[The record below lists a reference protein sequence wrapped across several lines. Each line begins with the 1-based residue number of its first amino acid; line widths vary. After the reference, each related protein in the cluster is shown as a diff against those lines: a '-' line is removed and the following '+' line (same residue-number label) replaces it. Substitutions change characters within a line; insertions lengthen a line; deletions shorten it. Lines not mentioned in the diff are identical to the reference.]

1 VHTVR
6 SLSFVFRFLLVVV
19 LGSAA
24 LAGSLALLGPAS
36 KSLAHTT
43 TPLPDLNLTINA
55 PAARSTVY
63 DRYGNPIPGGT
74 FATQD
79 RAPVKLRDIPKVL
92 IHAVIAIED
101 RKFYEHNGVDFGGT
115 IRASLKNVDAGGIS
129 QGGSTITQQ
138 LVKNTITLNKKRDLK
153 TKIQEAVMAMR
164 LEREMTKNQILQ
176 DYLNLVYFGNGAY
189 GVQAAAERYF
199 PGTPLWR
206 LNLPQAALLGGLIQ
220 SPEMLNP
227 ITHPDAAARRR
238 AEVLQAMVETKY
250 TTAAN
255 ARAANLVPLPVKLS
269 YPHSSHPSYYLDE
282 VRQVLETDDPNVSGD
297 PGETLGSTPSARARA
312 LYTGGL
318 KIYTAYDPIA
328 ELQATTA
335 MGNVLPHSP
344 FTAALVVID
353 NTTGGVRAIVNGRPY
368 SQVQYDPATQASRQP
383 GSSFKVFT
391 LAAALSH
398 GYSPDDTVSGGSL
411 YRPDIDTAW
420 SPLSKDCHGGTPTLR
435 EAIAIS
441 DNCAFVRT
449 EMSLGPGRKGL
460 DGVDTMLS
468 TAQSMGIDI
477 SNFAH
482 VQSATLGTNGV
493 NPLEMAQAYSVLAN
507 GGLLHRAEFV
517 TKIVAPGNKVIYD
530 AAKANPPTRVL
541 DPNVAWT
548 ETDMLKGV
556 IKHGTAANSLAR
568 YPWPAAGKTGTTDGN
583 VDAWF
588 VGYTP
593 EFTAAVWMGNPDGEI
608 KMNNVGGINVFG
620 GTYPARIWGAFMDQA
635 VSGLPRE
642 DFPAPNPLL
651 WPPRQYITEYGRQF
665 RFHSGSYSS
674 NTSPP
679 ASTPPSTATNAT
691 SPTTRAPAP
700 PPAPKQKH
708 KPHSEKPPK
717 NTGGGGPGTTVAL
730 GGGP

>member
-6 SLSFVFRFLLVVV
+6 SVSFVFRFLLVIV

-55 PAARSTVY
+55 PAARSVVY

-74 FATQD
+74 FASQD
-79 RAPVKLRDIPKVL
+79 RAPVRLREIPKVL
-92 IHAVIAIED
+92 INAVIAIED
-101 RKFYEHNGVDFGGT
+101 RKFYEHNGVDIGGT
-115 IRASLKNVDAGGIS
+115 LRAAFKNVDAGGIS

-138 LVKNTITLNKKRDLK
+138 LVKNTITLSKKRDLK
-153 TKIQEAVMAMR
+153 TKVQEAFMAIR
-164 LEREMTKNQILQ
+164 LEHEMTKNQILE

-199 PGTPLWR
+199 PGTPLLH
-206 LNLPQAALLGGLIQ
+206 LNLPQAALLAGLIQ

-238 AEVLQAMVETKY
+238 SEVLQAMVETKKI
-250 TTAAN
+250 TPAD
-255 ARAANLVPLPVKLS
+255 ARAANLVPLPTQLA
-269 YPHSSHPSYYLDE
+269 YPHSTHPSYYLDE
-282 VRQVLETDDPNVSGD
+282 VRQVLLTDDPNASGD
-297 PGETLGSTPSARARA
+297 PGETLGATPSARARA
-312 LYTGGL
+312 LYRGGL
-318 KIYTAYDPIA
+318 KIYTAYDPFA
-328 ELQATTA
+328 ELEATTA
-335 MGNVLPHSP
+335 MGNVLPNSP

-353 NTTGGVRAIVNGRPY
+353 NKTGGVLAVVNGRPY

-398 GYSPDDTVSGGSL
+398 GYSPDDSVSGGSL
-411 YRPDIDTAW
+411 YRPDIDSRW

-435 EAIAIS
+435 TAIAIS

-460 DGVDTMLS
+460 DGVDTMLT
-468 TAQSMGIDI
+468 TAQAMGIDTT
-477 SNFAH
+477 NFAH

-507 GGLLHRAEFV
+507 GGLLRRAEFV
-517 TKIVAPGNKVIYD
+517 TKIVGPDGNVIYD

-556 IKHGTAANSLAR
+556 IKNGTAAGSLSR

-608 KMNNVGGINVFG
+608 QMHNVGGINVFG
-620 GTYPARIWGAFMDQA
+620 GTYPAQIWGAFMDQA
-635 VSGLPRE
+635 VGQLPPE

-651 WPPRQYITEYGRQF
+651 WPPSQYITEYGREF
-665 RFHSGSYSS
+665 RFNGGGSY
-674 NTSPP
+674 NNNGP
-679 ASTPPSTATNAT
+679 ASSTPPTTPNTS
-691 SPTTRAPAP
+691 SPTTPPSAPGD
-700 PPAPKQKH
+700 KH
-708 KPHSEKPPK
+708 KPHPGKPPK
-717 NTGGGGPGTTVAL
+717 GTGGGPVTTVAL